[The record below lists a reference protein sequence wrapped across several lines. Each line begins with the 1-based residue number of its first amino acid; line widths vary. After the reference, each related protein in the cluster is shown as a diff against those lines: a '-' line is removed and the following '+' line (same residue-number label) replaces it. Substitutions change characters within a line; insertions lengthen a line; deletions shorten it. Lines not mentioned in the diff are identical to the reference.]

1 MKKYVLALD
10 QGTTSSRAVL
20 FDREGKVRA
29 IAQQELA
36 QSFPAP
42 GLVEHDPME
51 IWTSQLAVA
60 RKVMRDTGVSAAD
73 IAAIGIA
80 NQRETTVVW
89 DRVTGEPVHPAIV
102 WQDRR
107 TAQHCDQMRSEG
119 REAAFQRKTGLLLDP
134 YFSATKLQWILQNVP
149 GAEQRAQRGQLA
161 FGTVDSW
168 LAFQLCGRHV
178 TDASNASRTLLFN
191 IHSLLWDASLA
202 SQFGVSAAMLPEL
215 VPTSGI
221 LGVTA
226 PELFGAPIPIAAL
239 AGDQQA
245 ACFGQA
251 CLRPGM
257 AKNTYGTGCFMLMNT
272 GAEPIL
278 SRNRLLTS
286 VGWTFAGS
294 ASDRCYVLEGS
305 VFSGGS
311 VVQWIRDG
319 LGLIGSAA
327 EIEALATSVP
337 DAGGVVLVPA
347 FTGLGAPYWDPHARG
362 AITGITRGTAKAH
375 IARAALECIAYQSAD
390 LLHAM
395 QQDAGMPMTELRV
408 DGGASRNDFLMQF
421 QADILGVEV
430 IRPAITETTSLGVA
444 FLAGLAVGYWDA
456 VEEVST
462 IWREEKRYS
471 PQIADHA
478 RLERLQSWHEAV
490 GRSRGAITS
499 APLTSS

>member
-20 FDREGKVRA
+20 FDREGSIQG
-29 IAQQELA
+29 IAQKEFA
-36 QSFPAP
+36 QFFPAP

-51 IWTSQLAVA
+51 IWESQLEVA
-60 RKVMRDTGVSAAD
+60 RRVMRDSGVRAAD
-73 IAAIGIA
+73 IVAIGIA

-89 DRVTGEPVHPAIV
+89 DRVTGTPIYPAIV

-107 TAQHCDQMRSEG
+107 TAQRCEVMRTEG
-119 REAAFQRKTGLLLDP
+119 NEAAFQSKTGLLLDP
-134 YFSATKLQWILQNVP
+134 YFSGTKLQWILQNVP
-149 GAEQRAQRGQLA
+149 GAQRRAEQGQLA

-168 LAFQLCGRHV
+168 LTFKLCGRHV
-178 TDASNASRTLLFN
+178 TDPSNASRTLLFD
-191 IHSLLWDASLA
+191 IHSLRWDESLA
-202 SQFGVSAAMLPEL
+202 NLLAVPATMLPEL

-226 PELFGAPIPIAAL
+226 PDLFGAAIPIAAL

-251 CLRPGM
+251 CLQQGM

-272 GAEPIL
+272 GPIPIQ
-278 SRNRLLTS
+278 SNHRLLTS
-286 VGWTFAGS
+286 VGWTFADAAKS
-294 ASDRCYVLEGS
+294 KCYVLEGS
-305 VFSGGS
+305 VFSAGA

-319 LGLIGSAA
+319 LGLIASAG

-337 DAGGVVLVPA
+337 DSGGVVLVPA
-347 FTGLGAPYWDPHARG
+347 FTGLGAPYWDPNARG
-362 AITGITRGTAKAH
+362 AISGITRGTTKAH

-390 LLHAM
+390 LLQAM
-395 QQDAGMPMTELRV
+395 QQDASMPITELRV

-421 QADILGVEV
+421 QADILGVDV
-430 IRPAITETTSLGVA
+430 IRPAITETTSLGIA

-456 VEEVST
+456 VDQIST

-471 PQIADHA
+471 PGIDVDEKCKLVELWHA
-478 RLERLQSWHEAV
+478 AV
-490 GRSRGAITS
+490 GRSRGAS
-499 APLTSS
+499 AINV